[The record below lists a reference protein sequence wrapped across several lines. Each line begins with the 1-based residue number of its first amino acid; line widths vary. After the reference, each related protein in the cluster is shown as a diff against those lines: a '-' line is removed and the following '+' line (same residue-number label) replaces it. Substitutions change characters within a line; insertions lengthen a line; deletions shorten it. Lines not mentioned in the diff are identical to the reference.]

1 MKKKR
6 GGGTD
11 LMSWKLVE
19 VEETEFFVKKKKKKS
34 SLDLMKSSL
43 SSFLQ
48 PRHPRARGS
57 RPTNQLRSGPFR
69 DPRERTVGSWG
80 TPARVTLAHRG
91 RKEKKR

>member
-1 MKKKR
+1 
-6 GGGTD
+6 
-11 LMSWKLVE
+11 MSWKLVE
-19 VEETEFFVKKKKKKS
+19 VEEREFFVKKKKKKS

-69 DPRERTVGSWG
+69 DPRERTVGSW
-80 TPARVTLAHRG
+80 ARQRVCPSRTEEER
-91 RKEKKR
+91 KKRDDAFGI